1 MKLRKTSAAIGAVI
15 TVALSACGGDDH
27 VAGQTVAPPFASF
40 QAAALVLGQRDFVS
54 GQENGGQSGP
64 SDSGLVYPSGMAV
77 SADGVLFVSEWQ
89 NNRVIGFTAGVSSSN
104 GAPATIVLGQ
114 EAFSSN
120 IEQVTSTSH
129 PRPESVRISG
139 GRMAVAHH
147 RAHRV
152 VVFDTVPTAHGAEPD
167 HLFGQIDYQDSASGC
182 GPNALANPE
191 DAFLTQDGKLVVAD
205 SSNHRVLIW
214 NSLQSAQPDV
224 VLGQGTLTR
233 CEPNDDN
240 QDGTADGAPSARTFR
255 RPGSIWSDGTR
266 LAVADTENHRVLI
279 WNRFPTSHF
288 QPADLVLG
296 QDSFTAA
303 AFNDDNQDGLPDA
316 RPSSRTFQTPLG
328 IDLDGD
334 RLALA
339 DNDNNRVLIW
349 DRFPTR
355 NFQPADVVLGQAT
368 FDAAA
373 RNDADQDGTADGLP
387 SDRTLFDPKA
397 VLFHKG
403 DLLVG
408 DSGNNRILVFRRRP

>member
-1 MKLRKTSAAIGAVI
+1 VKVRKTSAAIGACI

-27 VAGQTVAPPFASF
+27 VAEQRVAPPFASF

-54 GQENGGQSGP
+54 GEENGGQSR
-64 SDSGLVYPSGMAV
+64 PSGSALDYPTGLAV
-77 SADGVLFVSEWQ
+77 SADGVLFVSEWD
-89 NNRVIGFTAGVSSSN
+89 NNRVLGFASGVSSAN
-104 GAPATIVLGQ
+104 GAPATFVLGQ
-114 EAFSSN
+114 NDVGSN
-120 IEQVTSTSH
+120 IEEVTSTSH
-129 PRPESVRISG
+129 PGAESVRISG
-139 GRMAVAHH
+139 TRMAVAHH

-152 VVFDTVPTAHGAEPD
+152 VVFDTVPLAHGAQPD
-167 HLFGQIDYQDSASGC
+167 HLFGQVNHEQSNSGC
-182 GPNALANPE
+182 GPQSLANPE
-191 DAFLTQDGKLVVAD
+191 DAFLTQDGKLLVAD
-205 SSNHRVLIW
+205 STNHRVLIW
-214 NSLQSAQPDV
+214 NSLRSAQPDV
-224 VLGQGTLTR
+224 VLGQGALNR

-240 QDGTADGAPSARTFR
+240 QDGTADGAPSARTLR
-255 RPGSIWSDGTR
+255 RPANIWTDGTR
-266 LAVADTENHRVLI
+266 LAVADTGNHRVLI

-303 AFNDDNQDGLPDA
+303 AFNDDDQDGLPDA
-316 RPSSRTFQTPLG
+316 RPSSRAFQTPIG
-328 IDLDGD
+328 VDFDGD

-368 FDAAA
+368 FAAAA
-373 RNDADQDGTADGLP
+373 RNDADQDGMADALP

-403 DLLVG
+403 DLVVG
-408 DSGNNRILVFRRRP
+408 DSGNNRILVFRRLP